1 MLVLG
6 NYCMKKFLF
15 LFFLGL
21 YSMSL
26 LAQKEDASPAKN
38 VDFVI
43 IDQPPIFPGCEK
55 VAKNLQKLCLQNQI
69 KNYVNKNFNVGI
81 AAKLGLKPG
90 LKRVYVRFTI
100 NKHGVIR
107 DIKASGPHK
116 KLEKEGIR
124 VIKKLP
130 KMIPGKLKGKTVD
143 VNYTIPISLLV
154 E

>member
-1 MLVLG
+1 
-6 NYCMKKFLF
+6 MKKFLF
-15 LFFLGL
+15 LLFLGL

-26 LAQKEDASPAKN
+26 LAQKEDSSPTEN
-38 VDFVI
+38 VAFAIV
-43 IDQPPIFPGCEK
+43 DQSPIFPGCEK
-55 VAKNLQKLCLQNQI
+55 VSENLQKLCLQNQI

-100 NKHGVIR
+100 NKHGVVR
-107 DIKASGPHK
+107 NIKARGPHK

-130 KMIPGKLKGKTVD
+130 KMIPGKLKGKSVG